1 MRSLLAKN
9 TLGTLPPDI
18 SVFLAKGT
26 ADEIVRPAVTRDYEE
41 RLCRAGSRVTGC
53 CRAWVT
59 APLRVTARPLPSA
72 A

>member
-18 SVFLAKGT
+18 SV
-26 ADEIVRPAVTRDYEE
+26 VRPAVTRDYEE
-41 RLCRAGSRVTGC
+41 RLCRAGSKVTGC

-59 APLRVTARPLPSA
+59 APLRVTARPLQSA
-72 A
+72 G